1 MGCGHGGIS
10 IPRRLPAT
18 IARRMPELFG
28 WDLALIFGIEENRPA
43 VVALLR
49 YAYQQGIAHRLATAD
64 EAFPT
69 GLMTESLW

>member
-1 MGCGHGGIS
+1 
-10 IPRRLPAT
+10 
-18 IARRMPELFG
+18 MPELFG